1 MRCAATLLI
10 LCLGL
15 VAWPGTP
22 PRAADAPVRE
32 FTARYKAD
40 YHYNAGMLLSAN
52 MVRRLSRNAD
62 GSYTFTSTMEATGLL
77 ALVLSDNIEES
88 STWALADGRPRP
100 LKYQYHHTGRKQ
112 GDERHAVLDFDW
124 KKGVVTNRIN
134 DDPWTMKVPT
144 GAQDKLLYQYTLMR
158 DLQAGRGLFSYD
170 IADGGELKNFRF
182 ERVGTES
189 IVTPLG
195 RLETVKLQRLHGSRR
210 DLIWC
215 AAALDYMP
223 VRIEQHKDG
232 RMVTMEI
239 LGLEGISAQ

>member
-1 MRCAATLLI
+1 MRYTTALLA
-10 LCLGL
+10 LCLCL
-15 VAWPGTP
+15 VAWPGGP
-22 PRAADAPVRE
+22 GRAADAPVRE

-52 MVRRLSRNAD
+52 MERRLSRNPD
-62 GSYTFTSTMEATGLL
+62 GSYTFASKMEATGLL
-77 ALVLSDNIEES
+77 ALLLSDNIEES
-88 STWALADGRPRP
+88 SVWALVDGRPRP

-158 DLQAGRGLFSYD
+158 DLQAGRTAFAYD

-182 ERVGTES
+182 ERAGTET
-189 IVTPLG
+189 ITTPLG
-195 RLETVKLQRLHGSRR
+195 SLQTVKLQRLHGSRR
-210 DLIWC
+210 DVIWC
-215 AAALDYMP
+215 AVALDYLP
-223 VRIEQHKDG
+223 VRIEQYKDG
-232 RMVTMEI
+232 KVLTMQLRE
-239 LGLEGISAQ
+239 LEGISAK